1 MKIILLKSLKQVWV
15 NCSFA
20 YQLEIS
26 HFNWLRRDGRG
37 WSAGGGLGDGA
48 AGLQTGAAGEI
59 RQASLSTGLFAEAE
73 SSEEQ
78 RARAGT

>member
-1 MKIILLKSLKQVWV
+1 MLSSFLGKSSYENASSRTCL
-15 NCSFA
+15 A
-20 YQLEIS
+20 ARRPHQLWKRAPTLADPITM
-26 HFNWLRRDGRG
+26 
-37 WSAGGGLGDGA
+37 
-48 AGLQTGAAGEI
+48 QTGAAGEI